1 MVSKRSTIGL
11 ETYFLDT
18 IIIIYCILTERLVMD
33 FERNCM
39 KKKEWLFLV
48 PFFVVSVLSGKLVS
62 INDTAKSDSLS
73 RAVIG
78 LEYLFYI
85 MLIAAVIYGVY
96 KLIKKDYTL
105 EKVWLFSG
113 IFILLQFAG
122 VYQFELLLKYYHIIL
137 NNVVFHDIMASHA
150 FSILYVIFLLYY
162 VIKSKNEKTKNGLTK
177 VDIMVLFLLLLLP
190 FIRSINLYIFRDI
203 IQGVQE
209 NKVTIITR
217 AVFPKDISYLE
228 KADKAEK
235 IMDQLMLINTYI
247 GALYPLTIYGII
259 FAGGISLF
267 RKKITFPKYLA
278 LGGTF
283 IFVQYSGIIYFDKML
298 NYFNDS
304 FYTSNINLLYKI
316 VLNYSYTVFYLI
328 PLVLYFLIYIC
339 LKYICIKN

>member
-1 MVSKRSTIGL
+1 M
-11 ETYFLDT
+11 
-18 IIIIYCILTERLVMD
+18 
-33 FERNCM
+33 NCEGNRIT
-39 KKKEWLFLV
+39 KKEWQFFV
-48 PFFVVSVLSGKLVS
+48 PFFIVSVLSGKLVS
-62 INDTAKSDSLS
+62 LNDTAKSDSLNK
-73 RAVIG
+73 AVIG
-78 LEYLFYI
+78 LEYLFDI
-85 MLIAAVIYGVY
+85 MLIAAVIYGIY

-137 NNVVFHDIMASHA
+137 NNVVFHDIMDSHA

-162 VIKSKNEKTKNGLTK
+162 VIKSKNKKTKDGLTK
-177 VDIMVLFLLLLLP
+177 VDIVVLFLLLLLP

-203 IQGVQE
+203 IQGIQE
-209 NKVTIITR
+209 NRVTIITH
-217 AVFPKDISYLE
+217 AVFPENISYLE

-235 IMDQLMLINTYI
+235 IMDQLMLINTHI
-247 GALYPLTIYGII
+247 DVLYPLIIYGVI

-267 RKKITFPKYLA
+267 RKKIAFPKYLA

-298 NYFNDS
+298 NCFNDS

-328 PLVLYFLIYIC
+328 PLVFYFLRYIC